1 MRMKK
6 IHVALEIFMCL
17 HTNCSRTGKT
27 AQTGI
32 IPIYNPLPLITVSA
46 ARLLSPAF
54 VFVFTPAFIHAVRH
68 M

>member
-6 IHVALEIFMCL
+6 IHAALEIFMCL
-17 HTNCSRTGKT
+17 RISCGRAGKT

-32 IPIYNPLPLITVSA
+32 VPIYNPLPLITA
-46 ARLLSPAF
+46 AAAKLLSPAF